1 MKDYKK
7 LLVRLRAKLNISQE
21 KLAILLN
28 VSFAT
33 INRWENGVSEPSR
46 VHMVQIEELCKKY
59 KVQKK
64 VYRWI

>member
-1 MKDYKK
+1 MKDYKMA
-7 LLVRLRAKLNISQE
+7 LVRLRAKLNISQE

-33 INRWENGVSEPSR
+33 INRWENGISEPSR

-59 KVQKK
+59 KV
-64 VYRWI
+64 

>member
-1 MKDYKK
+1 MGDYKK

-46 VHMVQIEELCKKY
+46 VHMVQIEDLCKKY
-59 KVQKK
+59 KV
-64 VYRWI
+64 